1 MHNQHKYNAG
11 QRLPRPAF
19 ALLLILL
26 MATTAHCFYCL
37 GVLYGRR
44 SDRT

>member
-1 MHNQHKYNAG
+1 MHNQD

-26 MATTAHCFYCL
+26 MATTAHCFYRL
-37 GVLYGRR
+37 GVLTSRR
-44 SDRT
+44 REKS